1 MIKQLSGSSGRHI
14 GARKPDQISFCFAT
28 DTMRD
33 DVFNN
38 RPMIKSQTV
47 DFIVQIPLVAQAI
60 QVGYRFLKDH
70 PLLLRLFDLAECLF
84 IEFLLL
90 ILPLAKR
97 FNKTLISVDNYA
109 VRTLQYAKDKVP
121 YPFEVTWNDLYAN
134 GKVQAHQLSQDVY
147 ENRIKAPAK
156 SVYDQGVKVV
166 EQLQQNENEYIK
178 KVGASISSMHE
189 KVLSV
194 AKEISQKSSQD
205 VSEGEKQA
213 SSLVKSVVGEIE
225 GLQKFAATLPSEA
238 QKRLDPYIH
247 VLNTTY
253 KDLSAEALD
262 GKVPILDRLNKVVS
276 YLQNKTVPELQ
287 KAVTAAPKSNKKKD

>member
-1 MIKQLSGSSGRHI
+1 
-14 GARKPDQISFCFAT
+14 
-28 DTMRD
+28 MRD

-47 DFIVQIPLVAQAI
+47 DFIVQIPLVAQAV
-60 QVGYRFLKDH
+60 QVVYRFLKDH

-109 VRTLQYAKDKVP
+109 VRTLQYTKDKLP

-166 EQLQQNENEYIK
+166 EQLHQNENEYIK

-189 KVLSV
+189 KS
-194 AKEISQKSSQD
+194 
-205 VSEGEKQA
+205 
-213 SSLVKSVVGEIE
+213 
-225 GLQKFAATLPSEA
+225 
-238 QKRLDPYIH
+238 
-247 VLNTTY
+247 
-253 KDLSAEALD
+253 
-262 GKVPILDRLNKVVS
+262 
-276 YLQNKTVPELQ
+276 
-287 KAVTAAPKSNKKKD
+287 

>member
-14 GARKPDQISFCFAT
+14 GARKPWTTGGLPNSFCFAT

-33 DVFNN
+33 HIFNN
-38 RPMIKSQTV
+38 RPLIKSQTV
-47 DFIVQIPLVAQAI
+47 DFIIQIPLVAQAI
-60 QVGYRFLKDH
+60 QVGHRFLKDH

-109 VRTLQYAKDKVP
+109 VRALQYAKDKVP

-134 GKVQAHQLSQDVY
+134 GKEQAHQLSQDVY
-147 ENRIKAPAK
+147 ENRIRAPAK

-178 KVGASISSMHE
+178 KVGTSISSMHE
-189 KVLSV
+189 KVLSE
-194 AKEISQKSSQD
+194 EID
-205 VSEGEKQA
+205 VPTFLMYSF
-213 SSLVKSVVGEIE
+213 SFLSL
-225 GLQKFAATLPSEA
+225 
-238 QKRLDPYIH
+238 IH
-247 VLNTTY
+247 
-253 KDLSAEALD
+253 
-262 GKVPILDRLNKVVS
+262 I
-276 YLQNKTVPELQ
+276 
-287 KAVTAAPKSNKKKD
+287 